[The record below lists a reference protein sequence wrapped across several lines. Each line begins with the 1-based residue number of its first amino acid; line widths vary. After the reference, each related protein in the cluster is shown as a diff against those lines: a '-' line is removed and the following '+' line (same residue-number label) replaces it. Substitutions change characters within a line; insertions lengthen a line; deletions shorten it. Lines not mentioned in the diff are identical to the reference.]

1 VNDASLES
9 QKFFEDTITLIVP
22 AGHRW
27 ASRSSIEPAEILE
40 EPLIQREET
49 SGTRRVVLTE
59 LAKYDISL
67 DDLKVFM
74 ELGNAEAIVRTV
86 AAGYGVAFVSKL
98 AAAYPLERG
107 NVAEVTVEGI
117 NLQRTIYMVRKRISA
132 PHRPRDVFWSFIH
145 DPANADLISLAEHH
159 S

>member
-1 VNDASLES
+1 M
-9 QKFFEDTITLIVP
+9 
-22 AGHRW
+22 
-27 ASRSSIEPAEILE
+27 
-40 EPLIQREET
+40 REET
-49 SGTRRVVLTE
+49 SGTRRVVLAE
-59 LAKYDISL
+59 LAKHDISL
-67 DDLKVFM
+67 DDLRVFM

-86 AAGYGVAFVSKL
+86 AAGYGIAFVSGL

-107 NVAEVTVEGI
+107 NVTNVRVDGL

-145 DPANADLISLAEHH
+145 DPANADLISLAEYHQQPDV